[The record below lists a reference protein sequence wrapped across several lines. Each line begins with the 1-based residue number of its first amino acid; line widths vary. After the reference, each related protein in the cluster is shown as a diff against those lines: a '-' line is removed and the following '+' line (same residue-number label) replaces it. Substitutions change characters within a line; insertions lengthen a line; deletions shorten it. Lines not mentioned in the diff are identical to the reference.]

1 MYNSPIKPDLQEK
14 AMKPTVYSTPTDR
27 ECYYRIATKNFGANN
42 NVEDTSAALQVNCCG
57 EAFVESKDYRGGY
70 RPGRRDFYLIY
81 MQGGE
86 MLGTIDGRAVC
97 LERGSVVCMSPRTPC
112 AFRATENMSE
122 PITYYW
128 IHFTGAE
135 AESAVR
141 LAGITLGEVKSI
153 GISTEVLSHFAKLFE
168 EFRLHRQA
176 EGFDYSS
183 GVELRYIL
191 HLIGKAL
198 SDSSEG
204 RLDTSLKYI
213 HAHVGEE
220 LSVERLA
227 SMEFLGVSRFREV
240 FREITGLSP
249 SEYITALRMARAKD
263 LLAETNSTVAEIAYL
278 TGYRD
283 GPYFQR
289 VFKLYE
295 GVTPGEYRR
304 QLRKAKSIAA
314 TSKNKL

>member
-1 MYNSPIKPDLQEK
+1 
-14 AMKPTVYSTPTDR
+14 MKHTVYSTPTDR
-27 ECYYRIATKNFGANN
+27 ECYYRIASKNLGTNN
-42 NVEDTSAALQVNCCG
+42 NVEDTTSALRVNCCG
-57 EAFVESKDYRGGY
+57 EAFVDNKDYRGGY
-70 RPGRRDFYLIY
+70 RSGRRDFYLIY
-81 MQGGE
+81 MQGGQ
-86 MLGTIDGRAVC
+86 MLGTIDGKAVC

-112 AFRATENMSE
+112 TFRASVNASE
-122 PITYYW
+122 PIVYYW
-128 IHFTGAE
+128 IHFTGSE
-135 AESAVR
+135 AESAVS
-141 LAGITLGEVKSI
+141 LAGISPGEVRSI
-153 GISTEVLSHFAKLFE
+153 GILTDVISHFSKLFE
-168 EFRLHRQA
+168 EFRLNRQS
-176 EGFDYSS
+176 ESFDYSS

-198 SDSSEG
+198 ANSREG

-240 FREITGLSP
+240 FREITGMSP

-263 LLAETNSTVAEIAYL
+263 LLAETNSTVAEIALL

-289 VFKLYE
+289 VFKLSE

-304 QLRKAKSIAA
+304 GLRRAKSI
-314 TSKNKL
+314 SGNSNK